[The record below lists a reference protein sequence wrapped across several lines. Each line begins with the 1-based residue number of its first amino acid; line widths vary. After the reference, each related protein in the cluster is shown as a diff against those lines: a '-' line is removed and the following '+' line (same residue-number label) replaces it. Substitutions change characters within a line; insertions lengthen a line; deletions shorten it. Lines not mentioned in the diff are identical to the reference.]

1 MICKHCNKEIE
12 NDSIVCIHCG
22 NKVQEEM
29 KEVVLKQTNENC
41 ELQEE
46 DKTTFLSDIYSN
58 EFEYTKKIFNRYY
71 KEEFIQRS
79 LAGYIII
86 QILLLCAL
94 TFPGVLFA
102 LIFWLIS
109 NPLTKSS
116 LWKGIIYENKG
127 NQPIYRFFF
136 TDDKLIVR
144 RNRVEECT
152 IEYKKF
158 KKIVMNKK
166 GILFLSKERDFYLP
180 LEYVKNSKEIAEILG
195 SQKNAKIKL

>member
-29 KEVVLKQTNENC
+29 KEVVLKQTNENY

-136 TDDKLIVR
+136 TDEKLIVR

-195 SQKNAKIKL
+195 TQKNAKIKL